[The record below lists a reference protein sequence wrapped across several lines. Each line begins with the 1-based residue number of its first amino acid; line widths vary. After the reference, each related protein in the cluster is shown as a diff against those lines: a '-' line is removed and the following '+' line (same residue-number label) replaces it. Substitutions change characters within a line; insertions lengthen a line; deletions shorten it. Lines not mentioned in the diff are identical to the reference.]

1 MKENITINSI
11 DNKQYSIGIKYQYI
25 LLVKFNSIALLVS
38 KDLQSFFKNRI
49 TFYTLTYNSKNRQ
62 SYSIILRINFY
73 I

>member
-62 SYSIILRINFY
+62 SYSIILRINL
-73 I
+73 